1 MGMTVT
7 MEEKKG
13 PVFADPLRTLE
24 DIAKLREPLPNELDY
39 VYNAITLTR

>member
-1 MGMTVT
+1 MGMEVT

-13 PVFADPLRTLE
+13 PVFTDPLREVE
-24 DIAKLREPLPNELDY
+24 DIHKLRLPHEHELDY